1 MKFSTNLLCLSIS
14 RAAAKS
20 GLSTRES
27 SALSDLVL
35 NRENSK
41 LSSKSMSSKYL
52 ITAGHE

>member
-1 MKFSTNLLCLSIS
+1 LFLSIS

-20 GLSTRES
+20 GLGTTES

-35 NRENSK
+35 NSDNSN

-52 ITAGHE
+52 KIARHE